1 MTFEVHI
8 FLIQIFNSIKYI
20 KHVNKNFK
28 MVEIY
33 NLYNNIAYLIPI
45 SHIELNEICIILIC
59 FKINNKIS
67 IVTEKL

>member
-8 FLIQIFNSIKYI
+8 FLIQIFNFI
-20 KHVNKNFK
+20 KHVNKNYFQ

-45 SHIELNEICIILIC
+45 SHIELNVICIIFIC